1 MPARDAAFQSGP
13 AQRGEGMASSAVALV
28 IVVLIT
34 GVIFVPL
41 FFPQKFKAFL
51 QGAGYVFGVG
61 LLYLV
66 LYSVFGP

>member
-1 MPARDAAFQSGP
+1 
-13 AQRGEGMASSAVALV
+13 MASSAVALV

-66 LYSVFGP
+66 LYSAFGP